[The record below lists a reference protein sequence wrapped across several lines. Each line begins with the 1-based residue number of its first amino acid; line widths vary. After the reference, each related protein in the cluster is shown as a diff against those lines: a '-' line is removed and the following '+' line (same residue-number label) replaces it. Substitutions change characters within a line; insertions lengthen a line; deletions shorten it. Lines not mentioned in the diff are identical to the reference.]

1 MELPIL
7 ERADE
12 LIAAIAAHQV
22 VIVAGETGSGKST
35 QLPQFC
41 LRAGRGVD
49 GMIGHTQPRR
59 IAARTI
65 ADRIAEEIG
74 CELGTTVGYAV
85 RFTARVGEQT
95 RIKVM
100 TDGILLTEIQR
111 DRMLRRY
118 DTLIIDEAHERS
130 LNIDFLLGYI
140 HELLPRRPDLKLI
153 VTSATIDTQ
162 RFSEHFDNAPII
174 TVEGRTY
181 PVEVRYRPLGD
192 DDERDQ
198 VQAVCA
204 AVDEL
209 SHEGPGDVLVFLSG
223 EREIHDTADALRRL
237 NLGDTE
243 VLPLYARLSSV
254 EQHRI
259 FQSHRGRRIV
269 LSTNVAETSLTVPGV
284 RYVVDTGTA
293 RISRYSHR
301 LKVQRLPIEPVSR
314 ASADQRAGRCG
325 RVAPGICIR
334 LYDEEGFADR
344 PAFTEPEIL
353 RTSLASVILQ
363 MTNLGLGDVAA
374 FPFIEPPDSRSI
386 RDGYM
391 LLDELGALQPLA
403 AVSKETAAAVTDR
416 RLTKVGRQL
425 ARLPIDPRMARMVVE
440 ADKHGCVREVMVI
453 AAALSIQDPRE
464 RPVEHRQAADEMH
477 RRFTV
482 DEAASSDFIAFVK
495 LWDHLR
501 ARQQELSGNQFRRLC
516 RSEYLNYLRV
526 REWQDVFS
534 QLRQLTGQLGIRP
547 GSEASHPDRI
557 HQALLAG
564 LLSHLGMRDGTA
576 DKRSS
581 EYNGAH
587 GSKFMIGSGSVLSRK
602 QPKWVIAAEL
612 VETNRLWARTVASV
626 QPEWAEAIGKHLTK
640 YSYGEP
646 RWDARSGRAV
656 VSERVMLYGLPIVA
670 NRTIG
675 YDRVDAVEA
684 RTMFIRHALVEGDW
698 TSTHDFI
705 KHNAEFLDDLRSRED
720 RTRKLD
726 AIDDDAVTGFYDRR
740 VASAVVSGRHFD
752 SWWKDAR
759 RGEPELLTMTA
770 EALGRASDDDAN
782 SYPTTWSQADMVFP
796 VTYHFDPGAPDDG
809 VTVHVPLAVLGRLT
823 SDGFDWQVPGLR
835 ADLVAA
841 LMQTLPKEIR
851 RQLIPAAETTA
862 AAYRLLEVTDEP
874 LAAALARAVEAAVPS
889 VRVPPRAFD
898 ATRVPDHLRVTFA
911 VHDDTD
917 TVVGLGKDLNE
928 IKRQLR
934 ATLRAAV
941 ARATPVDERRGIT
954 RWDIGDLTRRVDTL
968 LGGHTVRGYPALLD
982 DGDSVS
988 LRVFTTAEL
997 QERVM
1002 HGGVTRLLLLTVP
1015 VAKRAVEAHLTNR
1028 DILMLARFAPQTAN
1042 AIASDCVAAVADRLV
1057 AEHGEVWTAAQF
1069 DALVATARRHLPLR
1083 SAIALHTAAEIVAV
1097 AADIEECLTKLISAS
1112 IAPNVADVRRHLAR
1126 LVRDRFVIS
1135 HGEHR
1140 LTDVLRYVNGIKRR
1154 LDKVPENPAKDLH
1167 KLAEVRT
1174 VEREY
1179 SSLLD
1184 SLPPGDVG
1192 HEVVDLG
1199 WMLEELR
1206 ISIFAPSLG
1215 TSRPVS
1221 TKRIVAEL
1229 VALRG

>member
-1 MELPIL
+1 VELPIL

-65 ADRIAEEIG
+65 ADRIAEEMG

-85 RFTARVGEQT
+85 RFTDRVGQQT

-100 TDGILLTEIQR
+100 TDGILLAEIQR

-140 HELLPRRPDLKLI
+140 RQLLPRRPDLKLI

-192 DDERDQ
+192 EDERDQ

-223 EREIHDTADALRRL
+223 EREIHDTADALRGL
-237 NLGDTE
+237 NLRDTE

-391 LLDELGALQPLA
+391 LLDELGALQPA
-403 AVSKETAAAVTDR
+403 ATGSKETVAVVTDR
-416 RLTKVGRQL
+416 RLTKIGRQL

-440 ADKHGCVREVMVI
+440 ADRHGCVREVMVI
-453 AAALSIQDPRE
+453 AAALSIQDPRD
-464 RPVEHRQAADEMH
+464 RPAEHRQAADEMH

-482 DEAASSDFIAFVK
+482 DDASSSDFIAFVK

-534 QLRQLTGQLGIRP
+534 QLRQVTGQLGIRP

-581 EYNGAH
+581 DYNGAH
-587 GSKFMIGSGSVLSRK
+587 GSKFVIGSGSVLSRK

-656 VSERVMLYGLPIVA
+656 VGERVTLYGLPIVS

-684 RTMFIRHALVEGDW
+684 RTMFIRHALGEGDW
-698 TSTHDFI
+698 TSNHEFI

-720 RTRKLD
+720 RTRRLD
-726 AIDDDAVTGFYDRR
+726 PIDDEAVIAFYDRR
-740 VASAVVSGRHFD
+740 IDSAVVSGRHFD
-752 SWWKDAR
+752 RWWKDAR
-759 RGEPELLTMTA
+759 RNEPELLTMTA
-770 EALGRASDDDAN
+770 EALGRESDDDVN
-782 SYPTTWSQADMVFP
+782 SYPTTWAQADMVFP
-796 VTYHFDPGAPDDG
+796 LTYRFDPGAPDDG

-823 SDGFDWQVPGLR
+823 TDGFDWQVPGLR

-841 LMQTLPKEIR
+841 LMQTLPKDIR

-862 AAYRLLEVTDEP
+862 AAYRLLVVTDEP
-874 LAAALARAVEAAVPS
+874 LAVALARAVEAAVPS
-889 VRVPPRAFD
+889 VSVPPRAFG
-898 ATRVPDHLRVTFA
+898 ASRVPAHLRITFA

-917 TVVGLGKDLNE
+917 AVVGLGKDINE

-954 RWDIGDLTRRVDTL
+954 RWDVGDLPQRVDTV

-997 QERVM
+997 QARVM
-1002 HGGVTRLLLLTVP
+1002 RGGVKRLLLLTVP
-1015 VAKRAVEAHLTNR
+1015 VAKRAVETHLSNR
-1028 DILMLARFAPQTAN
+1028 DKLMLARFAPQTAN

-1057 AEHGEVWTAAQF
+1057 AEHGEVRAAAEF
-1069 DALVATARRHLPLR
+1069 DALVVDARRQLPVR
-1083 SAIALHTAAEIVAV
+1083 SAIALRTAAEIVAA
-1097 AADIEECLTKLISAS
+1097 AADVEEHLAKLISPS
-1112 IAPNVADVRRHLAR
+1112 VAPNVADVRRHLAR
-1126 LVRDRFVIS
+1126 LVRDRFVIA

-1140 LTDVLRYVNGIKRR
+1140 LADVLRYVNGIKRR
-1154 LDKVPENPAKDLH
+1154 LDKLPENPAKDLH
-1167 KLAEVRT
+1167 KLAEVRN

-1179 SSLLD
+1179 SSLLE
-1184 SLPPGDVG
+1184 SLPRGDVG
-1192 HEVVDLG
+1192 HDVVDLG

-1206 ISIFAPSLG
+1206 VSIFAPSLG
-1215 TSRPVS
+1215 TSRPIS

>member
-1 MELPIL
+1 VELPIL

-12 LIAAIAAHQV
+12 LIAAIVAHQV

-41 LRAGRGVD
+41 LRAGRGAD

-65 ADRIAEEIG
+65 ADRIAEEMG

-85 RFTARVGEQT
+85 RFTDRVGEQT

-100 TDGILLTEIQR
+100 TDGILLAEIQR

-140 HELLPRRPDLKLI
+140 RQLLPRRPDLKLI

-181 PVEVRYRPLGD
+181 PVEVRYRPIGD

-237 NLGDTE
+237 NLRDTE

-391 LLDELGALQPLA
+391 LLDELGALQPPA
-403 AVSKETAAAVTDR
+403 KETAATVTDR

-440 ADKHGCVREVMVI
+440 ADRHGCVREVMVI

-477 RRFTV
+477 RRFAV

-495 LWDHLR
+495 LWDYLR

-534 QLRQLTGQLGIRP
+534 QLRQVTGQLGIRP

-576 DKRSS
+576 DSKSRD
-581 EYNGAH
+581 YNGAH
-587 GSKFMIGSGSVLSRK
+587 GSKFAVGNGSVLARK
-602 QPKWVIAAEL
+602 QPKWIIAAEL

-656 VSERVMLYGLPIVA
+656 VSERVSLYGLPIVA

-675 YDRVDAVEA
+675 YDRVDAAEA

-698 TSTHDFI
+698 TSTHDFV
-705 KHNAEFLDDLRSRED
+705 KHNAEFLEDLRSRED

-726 AIDDDAVTGFYDRR
+726 AIDDDAVIAFYDRR
-740 VASAVVSGRHFD
+740 VDSAVVSSRHFD
-752 SWWKDAR
+752 RWWKDAR
-759 RGEPELLTMTA
+759 RSEPELLTMTA
-770 EALGRASDDDAN
+770 EALGRASDHDADH
-782 SYPTTWSQADMVFP
+782 YPTTWAHADMVLP
-796 VTYHFDPGAPDDG
+796 VTYRFDPGAADDG

-823 SDGFDWQVPGLR
+823 TDGFDWQVPGFR

-841 LMQTLPKEIR
+841 LMQTLPKDIR

-862 AAYRLLEVTDEP
+862 AAYRLLESADEP
-874 LAAALARAVEAAVPS
+874 LAVALARAVEAAVPS

-898 ATRVPDHLRVTFA
+898 GTRVPDHLRITFA
-911 VHDDTD
+911 VHDETGA
-917 TVVGLGKDLNE
+917 VVGIGKDLND
-928 IKRQLR
+928 IKRRLR

-941 ARATPVDERRGIT
+941 ARATPLDERRGIT
-954 RWDIGDLTRRVDTL
+954 KWDVGELARRVDTVR
-968 LGGHTVRGYPALLD
+968 GGHTVHGYPALLD

-988 LRVFTTAEL
+988 LRVFTTTEL

-1002 HGGVTRLLLLTVP
+1002 RGGVKRLLVLAVP
-1015 VAKRAVEAHLTNR
+1015 VGKRAVETHLANR
-1028 DILMLARFAPQTAN
+1028 DKLMLARFAPQTAG
-1042 AIASDCVAAVADRLV
+1042 AIAADCIEAVADRLV
-1057 AEHGEVWTAAQF
+1057 AEHGEVWTAAEF
-1069 DALVATARRHLPLR
+1069 DSLVATARRQLPLR
-1083 SAIALHTAAEIVAV
+1083 SAIALRTAAEIVAL
-1097 AADIEECLTKLISAS
+1097 AADVEEHLAKLISPS
-1112 IAPNVADVRRHLAR
+1112 VAPNVADARRHLAR
-1126 LVRDRFVIS
+1126 LVRDRFVIA

-1140 LTDVLRYVNGIKRR
+1140 LADVLRYVNGIKRR
-1154 LDKVPENPAKDLH
+1154 LDKLPESPAKDLH
-1167 KLAEVRT
+1167 KLAEVRK

-1184 SLPPGDVG
+1184 SLPSGDVG
-1192 HEVVDLG
+1192 QAVIDLG
-1199 WMLEELR
+1199 WLLEELR
-1206 ISIFAPSLG
+1206 VSVFAPSLG

>member
-12 LIAAIAAHQV
+12 LVAAIAAHQV

-65 ADRIAEEIG
+65 ADRIAEEMG

-85 RFTARVGEQT
+85 RFTDRVGPQT

-100 TDGILLTEIQR
+100 TDGILLAEIQR

-140 HELLPRRPDLKLI
+140 RQLLPRRPDLKLI

-181 PVEVRYRPLGD
+181 PVDVRYRPLGD
-192 DDERDQ
+192 DSETGSDQ

-237 NLGDTE
+237 NLRDTE

-374 FPFIEPPDSRSI
+374 FPFIEPPDGRSI

-391 LLDELGALQPLA
+391 LLDELGALLPA
-403 AVSKETAAAVTDR
+403 AKETAATVTDR

-440 ADKHGCVREVMVI
+440 ADRHGCVREVMVI

-464 RPVEHRQAADEMH
+464 RPAEHRQAADEMH
-477 RRFTV
+477 RRFAV
-482 DEAASSDFIAFVK
+482 DEAASSDFLAFVK
-495 LWDHLR
+495 LWDYLR
-501 ARQQELSGNQFRRLC
+501 ARQQELTGNQFRRLC
-516 RSEYLNYLRV
+516 RSEFLNYLRV

-534 QLRQLTGQLGIRP
+534 QLRQVTGQLGIRP

-576 DKRSS
+576 DTKGR

-587 GSKFMIGSGSVLSRK
+587 GSKFAIGSGSVLSRK

-626 QPEWAEAIGKHLTK
+626 QPEWAEAIATHLTK

-656 VSERVMLYGLPIVA
+656 VGERVSLYGLPIVS

-675 YDRVDAVEA
+675 YDRVDAAEA
-684 RTMFIRHALVEGDW
+684 RAMFIRHALVEGDW
-698 TSTHDFI
+698 TSRHDFI

-720 RTRKLD
+720 HTRKLD
-726 AIDDDAVTGFYDRR
+726 AIDDDSVIAFYDQR
-740 VASAVVSGRHFD
+740 VDSAVVSSRHFD
-752 SWWKDAR
+752 RWWKDAR
-759 RGEPELLTMTA
+759 RVEPELLTMTA
-770 EALGRASDDDAN
+770 EALGRTTDSDPTQ
-782 SYPTTWSQADMVFP
+782 YPTTWAHADMVFP
-796 VTYHFDPGAPDDG
+796 VTYRFDPGAADDG

-823 SDGFDWQVPGLR
+823 VDGFDWQVPGFR
-835 ADLVAA
+835 ADLVGA
-841 LMQTLPKEIR
+841 LMQTLPKDIR

-862 AAYRLLEVTDEP
+862 AAYGMLEMADEP
-874 LAAALARAVEAAVPS
+874 LAVALARAVEFVVPS

-911 VHDDTD
+911 VHDETD
-917 TVVGLGKDLNE
+917 AVVAIGKDLGE
-928 IKRQLR
+928 IKRRLR

-941 ARATPVDERRGIT
+941 ARATPVDERRAIT
-954 RWDIGDLTRRVDTL
+954 SWDVGDLPRRVDTVR
-968 LGGHTVRGYPALLD
+968 GGHTVHGYPALLD
-982 DGDSVS
+982 DGNSVS

-997 QERVM
+997 QQRVM
-1002 HGGVTRLLLLTVP
+1002 RGGVTRLLLLTVP
-1015 VAKRAVEAHLTNR
+1015 VGKRAVEAHLANR
-1028 DILMLARFAPQTAN
+1028 DKLMLARFAPQTAN
-1042 AIASDCVAAVADRLV
+1042 AIASDCVAAVAERLV
-1057 AEHGEVWTAAQF
+1057 VEHGEVWTADQF
-1069 DALVATARRHLPLR
+1069 DALVATARRQLPSR
-1083 SAIALHTAAEIVAV
+1083 SAIALRTAAEIIAV
-1097 AADIEECLTKLISAS
+1097 AADIEEHLSKLISAS
-1112 IAPNVADVRRHLAR
+1112 VAPNVADVRRHVAR
-1126 LVRDRFVIS
+1126 LVRDRFAIA

-1140 LTDVLRYVNGIKRR
+1140 LADVLRYVNGISRR
-1154 LDKVPENPAKDLH
+1154 LDKLPESPAKDLH
-1167 KLAEVRT
+1167 KLSEVRK
-1174 VEREY
+1174 VEQEY
-1179 SSLLD
+1179 SSLLE
-1184 SLPPGDVG
+1184 SLPAGDVG
-1192 HEVVDLG
+1192 HEVVELG
-1199 WMLEELR
+1199 WTLEELR
-1206 ISIFAPSLG
+1206 VSVFAPSLG
-1215 TSRPVS
+1215 TSRSVS
-1221 TKRIVAEL
+1221 TKRVVAEL